1 VKLHF
6 MSKLIILLITL
17 MSVSSWAQK
26 SDHIIYDSFGDWS
39 VRHVFDRET
48 LEFRYSD
55 AKTPLLMSDGRIV
68 EFQINRRGS
77 DNRTTYILH
86 GWWDKVIIRIGQKE
100 FAQAQS
106 GLHTFYGAADPELLD
121 AIANASEPIEI
132 EKFDGDISYKGTI
145 SPKGSS
151 AALRW
156 IRVVK

>member
-1 VKLHF
+1 VKLQLK
-6 MSKLIILLITL
+6 SKLIILLL
-17 MSVSSWAQK
+17 AMMCSNSWAQE

-55 AKTPLLMSDGRIV
+55 AKTPLLMSDGKVV
-68 EFQINRRGS
+68 EFQINRRGG
-77 DNRTTYILH
+77 DNRTTYILQ
-86 GWWDKVIIRIGQKE
+86 GWLDKVIIRIGQKE
-100 FAQAQS
+100 FAQTQS
-106 GLHTFYGAADPELLD
+106 GLHTFYGTADLELLN

-132 EKFDGDISYKGTI
+132 EKIVGDGSSKGTI

-156 IRVVK
+156 IRVIK